1 MAASSG
7 IMGIDK
13 GILTNRANQRMEI
26 LDLLKYGSQQGAS
39 DLHLL
44 PGLPPM
50 LRVAGEL
57 APIPD
62 LPALT
67 SEQTERII
75 YNVMGKE
82 QQEAFE
88 KHLSIDMAVTFQD
101 IGHFRVSILHQLRG
115 VAAVFR
121 FVPVNVPT
129 FEELNLPLVIK
140 RLLSLSHGLVLVTGA
155 TGSGKSTTLAAMV
168 DYINS
173 NRSAHIITIED
184 PIEFTHT
191 PKKSAINQL
200 QVGRDTKDFATALRS
215 SLRQDPDVIML
226 GEMRDLETIRLA
238 LTAAETGHLVL
249 ATLHASTSPLT
260 ISRIVDVFPS
270 SEKKRVRNL
279 LSETLQA
286 VLCQKL
292 VKRIS
297 GGRIAAFE
305 IMLAT
310 PAIRHL
316 IREDMISHMQS
327 TIQTNGDIGM
337 CTLEQNLQ
345 ELVAK
350 HLITHAVARSTVI
363 NSEGFQP

>member
-1 MAASSG
+1 MKPANG
-7 IMGIDK
+7 IMFNKAVMESYETSI
-13 GILTNRANQRMEI
+13 AMEI
-26 LDLLKYGSQQGAS
+26 MDLLTLGVQQSAS
-39 DLHLL
+39 DLHIL

-62 LPALT
+62 MPVLT
-67 SEQTERII
+67 NDQTERMI
-75 YNVMGKE
+75 YNVMSKE

-88 KHLSIDMAVTFQD
+88 KHLSIDMAVTFAG
-101 IGHFRVSILHQLRG
+101 IGHFRVSVLHQLRG
-115 VAAVFR
+115 IAAVFR
-121 FVPVNVPT
+121 FVPVTVPT
-129 FEELNLPLVIK
+129 FEDLNLPLVIK
-140 RLLSLSHGLVLVTGA
+140 RLLALSHGLVLVTGA

-168 DYINS
+168 DFINS
-173 NRSAHIITIED
+173 NRSTHIITIED

-260 ISRIVDVFPS
+260 VSRIVDVFPS
-270 SEKKRVRNL
+270 AEKKRVRNL

-316 IREDMISHMQS
+316 IREDMIAQMQS

-350 HLITHAVARSTVI
+350 HLITHAVARSTVL
-363 NSEGFQP
+363 NTEGFQP